1 MGGSFT
7 NERASQESSEMSNN
21 RDTKEILVVG
31 AARNC
36 ADRIK
41 ADILKLQFSLIDFNR
56 VHWLVIES
64 DSEDNTLIKLNE
76 LAAEIE
82 NFRYVTLGSLAEK
95 IKSRTERIAHCRN
108 AYLKE
113 LQENPLYQDVEFVIV
128 ADLDGINTLISR
140 EAIASCFVRDDW
152 AVCTANQQG
161 PYYDIW
167 ALRHKIWCPND
178 CRQQVRFF
186 QQHGLSKEVAKTYG
200 ISSKMLFIQP
210 DTPWIEVDSAFGGL
224 AIYQRYALE
233 NAHYVGLLED
243 GTEICEHVTL
253 HKQIKDRG
261 YKLFINPA
269 FINAGFTD
277 HTIHMKHIERSK
289 LSKRINKFF
298 KQIFKKNR

>member
-1 MGGSFT
+1 MV
-7 NERASQESSEMSNN
+7 SNWHT
-21 RDTKEILVVG
+21 RELLVVG
-31 AARNC
+31 TARNC
-36 ADRIK
+36 ANRIK
-41 ADILKLQFSLIDFNR
+41 GDIAQLQSALIDFDR

-64 DSEDNTLIKLNE
+64 DSDDDTLIKLNE
-76 LAAEIE
+76 LAAELE
-82 NFRYVTLGSLAEK
+82 NFRYITLGSLAEK
-95 IKSRTERIAHCRN
+95 ITSRTERIAYCRN
-108 AYLKE
+108 AYLGE
-113 LQENPLYQDVEFVIV
+113 LQENPLYQNVEFVMV

-140 EAIASCFVRDDW
+140 EAIASCFIRDDW

-186 QQHGLSKEVAKTYG
+186 RQHGLDKETAKMYG
-200 ISSKMLFIQP
+200 TSSKMLCIQP

-233 NAHYVGLLED
+233 NATYVGILED

-253 HKQIKDRG
+253 HEQIKDRG

-269 FINAGFTD
+269 FINAGFTQ
-277 HTIHMKHIERSK
+277 HTIDIKRSK
-289 LSKRINKFF
+289 LSKRIRKLF
-298 KQIFKKNR
+298 KQISKKPR